1 MTSSAQVSGRIRA
14 GAAVMSVVLV
24 LLAATLAMLLGVAEA
39 GAALLGVLGWL
50 VALAAR
56 LPALASAGRLRD
68 PGRSRT
74 ILAAALAVTDE
85 VVRLALVLI
94 VVSGHASAL
103 WAGFGWAL
111 AELVFVVAT
120 HLAQFS
126 WPIGREAADQ
136 LRSEGGFISTH
147 PAHSGVRGIAATTF
161 HLGATLLLTMGPWW
175 VLVTAS
181 AHVAVNLAFAR
192 WARRR
197 LVPVQ
202 LFSALVS
209 VALLA
214 AGLVASGLR

>member
-1 MTSSAQVSGRIRA
+1 MSA
-14 GAAVMSVVLV
+14 VLV
-24 LLAATLAMLLGVAEA
+24 LLAATFVMLLGVSEA

-68 PGRSRT
+68 PERSRT
-74 ILAAALAVTDE
+74 ILAAASAVTDE
-85 VVRLALVLI
+85 VVRLALVLV
-94 VVSGHASAL
+94 VVSGYIPAL

-111 AELVFVVAT
+111 AEVVFVVAT

-126 WPIGREAADQ
+126 WPLGRQAAEQ
-136 LRSEGGFISTH
+136 LRSQGGFISTH
-147 PAHSGVRGIAATTF
+147 PAHSGVRGITATAF
-161 HLGATLLLTMGPWW
+161 HLGAVLLLTTGTWW

-202 LFSALVS
+202 LFSAVVS
-209 VALLA
+209 AALLA
-214 AGLVASGLR
+214 AGLITSDPR